1 MDLQWQRQGEYWLR
15 LLEVNAVQVAPHMAV
30 SIGEDSLYLEMQSG
44 RTLISAARPVEA
56 HLRQVALLQMLGYL
70 QPEVSHGL
78 PMRTWL
84 AQGRIWLSVMAP
96 AGSEAELWAS
106 LSKLQ
111 RRLLDRVMG
120 SGHVHSE

>member
-15 LLEVNAVQVAPHMAV
+15 LLEVSAGQVAPHMAV
-30 SIGEDSLYLEMQSG
+30 SIGEDTLHLEMQSG

-70 QPEVSHGL
+70 QPEVSYGL

-84 AQGRIWLSVMAP
+84 AQGRIWLSVTAP

-111 RRLLDRVMG
+111 RRLLDRVTG
-120 SGHVHSE
+120 NGHVFA